1 MKFSDVDLPSN
12 RKFGLFFSAVFAA
25 VSAYFFVENS
35 TVAAY
40 AFFILCL
47 RIFITTLVRAD
58 ALLPLNKIWMRFGL
72 LLGMII
78 SPLVLGVIFFG
89 LFTPI
94 AILSRFFGRDELRL
108 TFKEKPTHWILR
120 EPTTAQTDAFKQQ
133 F

>member
-12 RKFGLFFSAVFAA
+12 RKFGFFFSAVFAA
-25 VSAYFFVENS
+25 VSAYFFIENS
-35 TVAAY
+35 AVAAY
-40 AFFILCL
+40 AFFTLCL
-47 RIFITTLVRAD
+47 LIFITTLVRAD
-58 ALLPLNKIWMRFGL
+58 ALMPLNKIWMRFGL

-78 SPLVLGVIFFG
+78 SPVVLGVIFFG

-94 AILSRFFGRDELRL
+94 AILSRFFGRDELNL

>member
-35 TVAAY
+35 AVAAY
-40 AFFILCL
+40 VFFALCL
-47 RIFITTLVRAD
+47 LIFITTLVRAD
-58 ALLPLNKIWMRFGL
+58 VLLPLNKMWMRFGL
-72 LLGMII
+72 LLGMIV
-78 SPLVLGVIFFG
+78 SPLVLGFIFFG

-120 EPTTAQTDAFKQQ
+120 EPPTSQTDAFKQQ

>member
-12 RKFGLFFSAVFAA
+12 RKFGFFFSAVFAA

-40 AFFILCL
+40 VFFILCL
-47 RIFITTLVRAD
+47 LIFITTLVRAD

-94 AILSRFFGRDELRL
+94 AILSRFFGRDELNL

>member
-12 RKFGLFFSAVFAA
+12 RKFGFFFSAVFAA
-25 VSAYFFVENS
+25 VSAYFFIENS
-35 TVAAY
+35 AIAAY
-40 AFFILCL
+40 AFFTLCL
-47 RIFITTLVRAD
+47 LIFITTLVRAD
-58 ALLPLNKIWMRFGL
+58 ALMPLNKIWMTFGL

-120 EPTTAQTDAFKQQ
+120 EPPTAQTDAFKQQ

>member
-12 RKFGLFFSAVFAA
+12 RKFGFFFSAVFAA

-40 AFFILCL
+40 VFFILCL
-47 RIFITTLVRAD
+47 LIFITTLVRAD

-89 LFTPI
+89 LFSPI